1 MNYFVTG
8 ATGFIGKFLIGELL
22 AREDAK
28 VYALVRASSQDKFD
42 ALKTRY
48 GDAGKRLVAI
58 HGDVTAPGLVSAAD
72 AKKLKG
78 KIDHVFQLAAVY
90 DQKMEERKSD
100 VEGKSVSVRL
110 ALGGRRINK

>member
-48 GDAGKRLVAI
+48 GDAGKRRVAI
-58 HGDVTAPGLVSAAD
+58 HGDVTEPGLVSAAD
-72 AKKLKG
+72 AKKQKG
-78 KIDHVFQLAAVY
+78 PIDNVLNPAAGDDKIGKASRG
-90 DQKMEERKSD
+90 ERR
-100 VEGKSVSVRL
+100 G
-110 ALGGRRINK
+110 

>member
-58 HGDVTAPGLVSAAD
+58 HGDVTEPGLVSAAE
-72 AKKLKG
+72 AKKMKG
-78 KIDHVFQLAAVY
+78 KIDHVFHLAAVY
-90 DQKMEERKSD
+90 ELNIDNATGDRITNDSQPK
-100 VEGKSVSVRL
+100 RL
-110 ALGGRRINK
+110 GYNKK